1 MEQALQALQALYSSA
16 DPGTITEANEWLTKF
31 QQTPAAWQV
40 ADQILSQSDTPV
52 QFRFFAAQTMRTKVQ
67 FDFYELPAESYGS
80 LRDSLLSHIDRFRAP
95 ECQPIHTMLAIALA
109 DLAIQMDTAWPNV
122 IPMLFERFGQNPDS
136 YATLL
141 EVIRMLPEE
150 NMNLKLM
157 TDTNKRQSGRERLQ
171 QATPQ
176 IVQFLLT
183 LQCPST
189 QAKKKVLEC
198 FLSWIK
204 FTNLQANDIA
214 QNPMIPECFKYVT
227 EGGELSE
234 TATDIVIEV
243 LRMSSLDL
251 TFFQPVIQVILS
263 LLGNLRSKFEAL
275 MAQGAEVALKTDQ
288 DGLLQICRIYVETGE
303 CLVPLIMEQSTNPE
317 VLGILEVIL
326 KCTDLPMQEIGSIP
340 LEFWHRLANE
350 VCRHPETDAKIDQFQ
365 SVYVQL
371 LSVMIRRCTVSAGED
386 PFQAD
391 DDFVAYRNRL
401 LNLAEDCL
409 EILTPNSALEHVLN
423 SLQEGQRQG
432 VAVQEAH
439 FFCLTTVGARAEV
452 REGSVLWQLI
462 QSLPPLIVQPT
473 QDDTVEG
480 AVLHFTK
487 RTAVELLGHLWNW
500 VKTRPEFLRSALE
513 MISSLLLQSAPPP
526 GSPPHILERVKQTQ
540 QSASIAFKDICVN
553 GRQHLQDLVPQLTQL
568 YVSTMA
574 LPARMHLFIVDGI
587 GAVVAGLRQDDAF
600 RTGLEQ
606 LVMPLVNGLNSE
618 KEKPQ
623 VISEILDRLTMVMKQ
638 IRVHQGSAKAVSVGT
653 LISTVFWPL
662 IRQTLAQHP
671 GDPKVVEKSCR
682 LLKHSMRCVPD
693 LFKPNVSDVAATLV
707 PAFQQHQHSSYL
719 YSAEILANEYASDPE
734 IVPVLTHLFHAL
746 SSTALQC
753 LIAAHGHLEEI
764 TELVEDF
771 YGMFERYLRYA
782 PMIVLE
788 APTLPPTLQLWN
800 AVIFVQQKD
809 TIEAVI
815 AFVEAVLGLIAEAAK
830 PMQRFADERKARY
843 GALLRPHVLQVGP
856 GFVEAIFRLVAGVPT
871 RYVQESIHCLLEG
884 VRGAF
889 PQEFPGWLEAALQQ
903 LPPSVASKAEQQKFW
918 EQLSRGDDGQVY
930 DAVQDIC
937 YRCEQV
943 ALRNRASQGAGAGG
957 TCGKS

>member
-40 ADQILSQSDTPV
+40 SDQILSQADMPV

-67 FDFYELPAESYGS
+67 FDFYELPSESYGS
-80 LRDSLLSHIDRFRAP
+80 LRDSLLNHIDRFRAP

-109 DLAIQMDTAWPNV
+109 DLAIQMDAAWPNV
-122 IPMLFERFGQNPDS
+122 IPVLFDRFGQNPNS

-150 NMNLKLM
+150 NMNFKLM
-157 TDTNKRQSGRERLQ
+157 TDTCKRQSSRERLQ
-171 QATPQ
+171 QATSQ
-176 IVQFLLT
+176 ILQFLLT
-183 LQCPST
+183 LQCPT
-189 QAKKKVLEC
+189 VQAKKKVLEC

-204 FTNLQANDIA
+204 FTNLQASDIA

-234 TATDIVIEV
+234 TATDIIIEV

-263 LLGNLRSKFEAL
+263 LLGGLRSKFEAL
-275 MAQGAEVALKTDQ
+275 MAQGAEAALKTDQ

-303 CLVPLIMEQSTNPE
+303 CLVPLIMEQSTNAE
-317 VLGILEVIL
+317 VLSILEVIL
-326 KCTDLPMQEIGSIP
+326 KCTDLPAQEIGSIP
-340 LEFWHRLANE
+340 LDFWHHLANE

-371 LSVMIRRCTVSAGED
+371 LSVMIRRCTVGAGQD

-391 DDFVAYRNRL
+391 DDWVAYRRTL
-401 LNLAEDCL
+401 LSLAEDCL

-423 SLQEGQRQG
+423 SLQEGQHQG

-439 FFCLTTVGARAEV
+439 FFCLTTVGAKAEV

-462 QSLPPLIVQPT
+462 QSLPPLIMQPT

-480 AVLHFTK
+480 SVLHFTK
-487 RTAVELLGHLWNW
+487 KTAIELLGHLWNW

-513 MISSLLLQSAPPP
+513 MISSLLLQAAPP
-526 GSPPHILERVKQTQ
+526 GSPARVLERVKQTQ
-540 QSASIAFKDICVN
+540 QSASVAFKDICVN

-574 LPARMHLFIVDGI
+574 LPIRMHLYIVDGI
-587 GAVVAGLRQDDAF
+587 GAVIAGIRQDDAF
-600 RTGLEQ
+600 RGGLEQ
-606 LVMPLVNGLNSE
+606 LAMPLVSGLSSE
-618 KEKPQ
+618 REKPQ

-638 IRVHQGSAKAVSVGT
+638 IRVHQGSAKAASVGT
-653 LISTVFWPL
+653 LVSTVFWPL

-693 LFKPNVSDVAATLV
+693 LFKPSVSEVAATLV
-707 PAFQQHQHSSYL
+707 AAFQQHQHSSFL
-719 YSAEILANEYASDPE
+719 YSAEILANTYASDPE

-753 LIAAHGHLEEI
+753 LIAAKDHLEEI

-788 APTLPPTLQLWN
+788 APTLPPTLQLWS
-800 AVIFVQQKD
+800 AVIFIQQKD
-809 TIEAVI
+809 TIEAII

-830 PMQRFADERKARY
+830 SQRFVDERRLRY

-856 GFVEAIFRLVAGVPT
+856 GFVEALFRLVAGVPT

-889 PQEFPGWLEAALQQ
+889 PQEFPAWLEAAFEQ
-903 LPPSVASKAEQQKFW
+903 LPPSVASKAEQQKLG
-918 EQLSRGDDGQVY
+918 EQLVRGDGGQVY
-930 DAVQDIC
+930 DAVQDVC

-943 ALRNRASQGAGAGG
+943 ALRSRAGQGGTAGG
-957 TCGKS
+957 SGGKR

>member
-1 MEQALQALQALYSSA
+1 
-16 DPGTITEANEWLTKF
+16 
-31 QQTPAAWQV
+31 
-40 ADQILSQSDTPV
+40 
-52 QFRFFAAQTMRTKVQ
+52 
-67 FDFYELPAESYGS
+67 
-80 LRDSLLSHIDRFRAP
+80 
-95 ECQPIHTMLAIALA
+95 
-109 DLAIQMDTAWPNV
+109 
-122 IPMLFERFGQNPDS
+122 
-136 YATLL
+136 
-141 EVIRMLPEE
+141 
-150 NMNLKLM
+150 
-157 TDTNKRQSGRERLQ
+157 
-171 QATPQ
+171 
-176 IVQFLLT
+176 
-183 LQCPST
+183 
-189 QAKKKVLEC
+189 
-198 FLSWIK
+198 
-204 FTNLQANDIA
+204 
-214 QNPMIPECFKYVT
+214 
-227 EGGELSE
+227 
-234 TATDIVIEV
+234 
-243 LRMSSLDL
+243 
-251 TFFQPVIQVILS
+251 
-263 LLGNLRSKFEAL
+263 
-275 MAQGAEVALKTDQ
+275 
-288 DGLLQICRIYVETGE
+288 
-303 CLVPLIMEQSTNPE
+303 
-317 VLGILEVIL
+317 
-326 KCTDLPMQEIGSIP
+326 
-340 LEFWHRLANE
+340 
-350 VCRHPETDAKIDQFQ
+350 
-365 SVYVQL
+365 
-371 LSVMIRRCTVSAGED
+371 
-386 PFQAD
+386 
-391 DDFVAYRNRL
+391 
-401 LNLAEDCL
+401 
-409 EILTPNSALEHVLN
+409 
-423 SLQEGQRQG
+423 
-432 VAVQEAH
+432 
-439 FFCLTTVGARAEV
+439 
-452 REGSVLWQLI
+452 
-462 QSLPPLIVQPT
+462 
-473 QDDTVEG
+473 
-480 AVLHFTK
+480 
-487 RTAVELLGHLWNW
+487 
-500 VKTRPEFLRSALE
+500 
-513 MISSLLLQSAPPP
+513 
-526 GSPPHILERVKQTQ
+526 
-540 QSASIAFKDICVN
+540 
-553 GRQHLQDLVPQLTQL
+553 
-568 YVSTMA
+568 
-574 LPARMHLFIVDGI
+574 
-587 GAVVAGLRQDDAF
+587 
-600 RTGLEQ
+600 
-606 LVMPLVNGLNSE
+606 
-618 KEKPQ
+618 
-623 VISEILDRLTMVMKQ
+623 MVMKQ

>member
-16 DPGTITEANEWLTKF
+16 DPGTINQADEWLTKF

-40 ADQILSQSDTPV
+40 SDQILSHADTPV

-67 FDFYELPAESYGS
+67 FDFYELPVESYGS
-80 LRDSLLSHIDRFRAP
+80 LRDSLLNHIDRFRAP

-109 DLAIQMDTAWPNV
+109 DLAIQMDSAWPNV
-122 IPMLFERFGQNPDS
+122 IPTLFERFGQNPDS

-157 TDTNKRQSGRERLQ
+157 TDTHKRSSSRERLQ

-183 LQCPST
+183 LQCPSI

-204 FTNLQANDIA
+204 FTNLQAHDIA
-214 QNPMIPECFKYVT
+214 QNPLIPECFKYVT

-234 TATDIVIEV
+234 IATDIIIEI

-275 MAQGAEVALKTDQ
+275 MTQGAEAALKTDQ

-303 CLVPLIMEQSTNPE
+303 CLVPLIMEQSTNTE

-326 KCTDLPMQEIGSIP
+326 QCTDLPMQEISSIP

-371 LSVMIRRCTVSAGED
+371 LSVMIRRCKVNANED

-391 DDFVAYRNRL
+391 DDFVSYRNRL

-439 FFCLTTVGARAEV
+439 FFCLTTVGAKAEV

-462 QSLPPLIVQPT
+462 QSLPPLILQT
-473 QDDTVEG
+473 IQDDTME
-480 AVLHFTK
+480 AAILHFTK
-487 RTAVELLGHLWNW
+487 KTAIELLGHLWNW

-513 MISSLLLQSAPPP
+513 MISSLLLSSAPPN
-526 GSPPHILERVKQTQ
+526 SPPHILERVKQVQ
-540 QSASIAFKDICVN
+540 QSASMAFKDICKN

-574 LPARMHLFIVDGI
+574 LPIRMHLFIVDGI
-587 GAVVAGLRQDDAF
+587 GAVVAGLRQDDTF
-600 RTGLEQ
+600 RNGLEQ

-623 VISEILDRLTMVMKQ
+623 VLSEILDRLTTIIRQ
-638 IRVHQGSAKAVSVGT
+638 IHVGQGTAKAVNVGT
-653 LISTVFWPL
+653 LISSVFWPL

-671 GDPKVVEKSCR
+671 GDAKVVEKSCR

-693 LFKPNVSDVAATLV
+693 LFKPNVSEVASTLV

-719 YSAEILANEYASDPE
+719 YSAEILANTYASDPE

-753 LIAAHGHLEEI
+753 LIAARDHLEEI

-788 APTLPPTLQLWN
+788 APTLPPTLQLWH
-800 AVIFVQQKD
+800 AAIFVQHKD
-809 TIEAVI
+809 AIEAII
-815 AFVEAVLGLIAEAAK
+815 AFVEAVLGLIAEGAK
-830 PMQRFADERKARY
+830 PNLRYADERKVRY
-843 GALLRPHVLQVGP
+843 GALLRPHALQVGP
-856 GFVEAIFRLVAGVPT
+856 GFVEAIFRLIAGVPT
-871 RYVQESIHCLLEG
+871 RYVQETIPCVLEG
-884 VRGAF
+884 VRSAF
-889 PQEFPGWLEAALQQ
+889 PAEFPSWLEAALQQ
-903 LPPSVASKAEQQKFW
+903 LPPSVASKAEQQKVG
-918 EQLSRGDDGQVY
+918 EQLVRGDDAVVY
-930 DAVQDIC
+930 DAVQDLC

-943 ALRNRASQGAGAGG
+943 ALRNRANQGGTTAGA
-957 TCGKS
+957 KR